1 MKNRVMK
8 NKQDFILKVENEGF
22 FGSLNRFTYRR
33 FDRATAVWS
42 DCAAHNILMFVT
54 EGEATCS
61 CTDTAREIAIHRKG
75 IILSRNSS
83 FVIEFKPGC
92 EVLTYSFDSYL
103 PIDASIYA
111 DLASDSEYIGNEAS
125 AFDIPKALQHEL
137 VNIIQN
143 IESIR
148 LNEMLTH
155 LYMRKVTAIMQKC
168 MKPGQMAK
176 LFAIGQ
182 SELGSEIFRYM
193 KIAEN
198 RINLTKKSVEVIF

>member
-1 MKNRVMK
+1 MLFR
-8 NKQDFILKVENEGF
+8 
-22 FGSLNRFTYRR
+22 S
-33 FDRATAVWS
+33 
-42 DCAAHNILMFVT
+42 
-54 EGEATCS
+54 
-61 CTDTAREIAIHRKG
+61 
-75 IILSRNSS
+75 
-83 FVIEFKPGC
+83 
-92 EVLTYSFDSYL
+92 
-103 PIDASIYA
+103 
-111 DLASDSEYIGNEAS
+111 
-125 AFDIPKALQHEL
+125 
-137 VNIIQN
+137 IIQN